1 MRAVRVTQHFEGTV
15 PEAEQCWYDT
25 TRWSRWVD
33 GLDRVLAVDDG
44 WPQAGAGVTWE
55 SGPAGRGRV
64 TERVIA
70 YEPLTGQT
78 LEVQDGSIRG
88 RQSVLFVP
96 VQPGVEI
103 TLMLEYQLVRRSIV
117 SPLVDALFIRRAMA
131 VSLGVT
137 VTHFGVELDAARLRR
152 AG

>member
-1 MRAVRVTQHFEGTV
+1 MRAVRVTERFEGTV
-15 PEAEQCWYDT
+15 PEAERCWYDT

-44 WPQAGAGVTWE
+44 WPQAGATVTWE
-55 SGPAGRGRV
+55 SGPAGRGTV
-64 TERVIA
+64 TEQVIA
-70 YEPLTGQT
+70 YEPLRGQT
-78 LEVQDGSIRG
+78 LDVCDGSIRG

-96 VQPGVEI
+96 VQAGVEVSL
-103 TLMLEYQLVRRSIV
+103 TLEYQLVRRSIV

-137 VTHFGVELDAARLRR
+137 VTHFGVELDAARGGR
-152 AG
+152 GV

>member
-1 MRAVRVTQHFEGTV
+1 MRSVQVTERFEGTV
-15 PEAEQCWYDT
+15 AEAERCWYDT

-44 WPQAGAGVTWE
+44 WPQAGATVTWE

-64 TERVIA
+64 TERVVA
-70 YEPLTGQT
+70 YESLRGQT
-78 LEVQDGSIRG
+78 LDVHDGSIRG
-88 RQSVLFVP
+88 RQSVVFVP
-96 VQPGVEI
+96 VQAGVEVS
-103 TLMLEYQLVRRSIV
+103 LMLEYQLVRRSIV

-137 VTHFGVELDAARLRR
+137 VTHFGVELEAARGERG
-152 AG
+152 A